1 MLGEKR
7 IDRVELVSILPHS
20 AASSLS
26 FTAAKF
32 YSATAS
38 ETLIR
43 LATEVPHGFSYGLYY
58 VVGIN
63 QQTGRSYIEAWD
75 GSSTSTEFAS
85 TWQEGYYRIHIRY
98 YEREGQS
105 SIAKTGKYINLEKYP
120 LYWNKSKVVWMT
132 YIQPGVF
139 WEGSPAGE
147 YGRSSSGENL
157 RRVTLSNGFYLAR
170 TVTTAGLYSTVV
182 SGTASTSAAP
192 RTAMCFSQ
200 FDSDGKFWIKE
211 GSNWVSYFTE
221 DNAYKNATKPSY
233 FCVKSRGRAS
243 AGGSWGEY
251 TAGLVDSMN
260 ASSESAYQVEGFV
273 WGLPTEA
280 QWEYACRAGT
290 KTALNNGKNLSLP
303 TGNESSLG
311 GSNSIEQP
319 NLDEIAWYNLNS
331 KTSASGSA
339 TSHNVGLKKP
349 NAWGFY
355 DMLGNMYE
363 WCSNYETRSS
373 AAVTDP
379 DDIASA
385 SNRALR
391 GGYYYNSALSCRSAF
406 RYSHRVSDN
415 NTSCC
420 CRLALL
426 PSN

>member
-1 MLGEKR
+1 
-7 IDRVELVSILPHS
+7 
-20 AASSLS
+20 
-26 FTAAKF
+26 
-32 YSATAS
+32 
-38 ETLIR
+38 
-43 LATEVPHGFSYGLYY
+43 
-58 VVGIN
+58 
-63 QQTGRSYIEAWD
+63 
-75 GSSTSTEFAS
+75 
-85 TWQEGYYRIHIRY
+85 
-98 YEREGQS
+98 
-105 SIAKTGKYINLEKYP
+105 
-120 LYWNKSKVVWMT
+120 MT

-147 YGRSSSGENL
+147 YGRSSSGEDL

-192 RTAMCFSQ
+192 RTTMCFSQ
-200 FDSDGKFWIKE
+200 FDSDGKLWKYE
-211 GSNWVSYFTE
+211 SNTWHSYYTG
-221 DNAYKNATKPSY
+221 DDAYAGLSKPSY

-243 AGGSWGEY
+243 ASGSWGEY

-260 ASSESAYQVEGFV
+260 ASSESAYQVEGFE

-339 TSHNVGLKKP
+339 TYHNVGLKKP

-391 GGYYYNSALSCRSAF
+391 GGYCSDYALRCRSAF
-406 RYSHRVSDN
+406 RFSYRVSSS
-415 NTSCC
+415 NTNFS